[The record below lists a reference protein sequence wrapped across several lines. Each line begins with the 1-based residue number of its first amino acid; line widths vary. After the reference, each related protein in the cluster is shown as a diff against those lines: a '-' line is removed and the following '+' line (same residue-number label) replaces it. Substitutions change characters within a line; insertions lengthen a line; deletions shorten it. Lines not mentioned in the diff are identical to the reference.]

1 VTKQKPDP
9 IPVISI
15 IRDAIAVPWRK
26 RATMFR
32 ALFGISVILVA
43 LNVLLQPCTK
53 DGQPVMEFQKVISN
67 LVLAVLSGLAFAI
80 FAVTCHRLI
89 LLGDESVPNF
99 GLKKWTSRETRFVG
113 WVLLGYVCYAV
124 IALLLSIPVLAF
136 LLMCHLPAESA
147 GVILGFTFMI
157 PCTYVFARISV
168 LLPATAVDERPN
180 AKWASDLTGRYT
192 YGVNNPEPSACAV
205 TDAAGTEQFLP
216 LGSRSLYQFVCYLFC
231 FLFSVHYHFEPT
243 SSLRGKTSP
252 WIRRRN
258 CPPKKSLPIYGI
270 VLTMTH

>member
-9 IPVISI
+9 IPVVSI
-15 IRDAIAVPWRK
+15 LRDAISVPWRK

-43 LNVLLQPCTK
+43 LNVLLQPYTK

-136 LLMCHLPAESA
+136 LLMCHLPAELA

-180 AKWASDLTGRYT
+180 VKWASDLTDGNGWRLVLIVGVLPCVLWYAPSYLLGHSMVIDVFVYAAGCVLYVIEIAALSLSYQHLTGRYT

-205 TDAAGTEQFLP
+205 TDAAGTE
-216 LGSRSLYQFVCYLFC
+216 
-231 FLFSVHYHFEPT
+231 
-243 SSLRGKTSP
+243 
-252 WIRRRN
+252 
-258 CPPKKSLPIYGI
+258 
-270 VLTMTH
+270 